1 MPRTTAFT
9 LQYYQY
15 KNNRKQIRLKD
26 NDWLSARFLDLSD
39 KISYLCAIAFDIE
52 EGKDMRTSAAMEN
65 LWLYLQSLPKSNKK
79 WLSEKLIEDLKA
91 ESEETISKDEI
102 LAGIDRGLKDVKA
115 GKTRPAE
122 ELLMELRNEL

>member
-1 MPRTTAFT
+1 
-9 LQYYQY
+9 
-15 KNNRKQIRLKD
+15 
-26 NDWLSARFLDLSD
+26 
-39 KISYLCAIAFDIE
+39 
-52 EGKDMRTSAAMEN
+52 MRTSAAMEN

-91 ESEETISKDEI
+91 ESEETISKEEI

>member
-1 MPRTTAFT
+1 MEG
-9 LQYYQY
+9 Y
-15 KNNRKQIRLKD
+15 
-26 NDWLSARFLDLSD
+26 LSVFLDLSD

-91 ESEETISKDEI
+91 ESEETISKEEI
-102 LAGIDRGLKDVKA
+102 LAGIDRGLKEMKESNEGNQTISALLSSLSIQDNGSTKPKQPV
-115 GKTRPAE
+115 AE
-122 ELLMELRNEL
+122 EADYLYRQAA

>member
-1 MPRTTAFT
+1 
-9 LQYYQY
+9 
-15 KNNRKQIRLKD
+15 
-26 NDWLSARFLDLSD
+26 
-39 KISYLCAIAFDIE
+39 
-52 EGKDMRTSAAMEN
+52 MRTSAAMEN